1 MIAFI
6 LVPEIV
12 VLLVLCGALGIL
24 SAAEVAVPRIAR
36 GRVRRLLETDRRG
49 AGELDALSDRGGHL
63 VGGTALVR
71 ALAYT
76 IGSVSV
82 AWVLLA
88 LAPLPHEWM
97 TLFVGGIV
105 GMLVVFVF
113 GEALPRTLSVH
124 NPERVALASAPVA
137 RRLVSVTYPV
147 ARMLAAVWT
156 WLVGLV
162 AEEPVGDA
170 WVTADEV
177 RSGSGTDDEDAARD
191 EAEDAIIDAV
201 ADFTNKIVR
210 EVMVPRT
217 DMVCLEDTATVSEA
231 LDAIEQSGVSR
242 LPVYHDTVDDILGVL
257 YAKDLLLCLGRG
269 TCDVPL
275 PSIAREPFFVP
286 ETKPVE
292 ELLIEMRT
300 KTHIAI
306 VADEYGG
313 TAGLVTIEDL
323 LEEIVGE
330 IFDEYDTEETMMV
343 DLGDGCYRVDGRTP
357 IDDLNAVFGTDVDL
371 EADSVGGLFVEL
383 IGHIPDAGETL
394 EVEGLLITVE
404 DVEGNRIRRVLV
416 EPATTLQ
423 KGAEDE

>member
-1 MIAFI
+1 MIALI
-6 LVPEIV
+6 LVSEIV
-12 VLLVLCGALGIL
+12 LLLVLCGALGIL
-24 SAAEVAVPRIAR
+24 SAAEVAVPRVAR
-36 GRVRRLLETDRRG
+36 GRARRLLETDRRG
-49 AGELDALSDRGGHL
+49 AAELDTLSDREGRL
-63 VGGTALVR
+63 VGGAALVR
-71 ALAYT
+71 ALAYALC
-76 IGSVSV
+76 SVSV

-97 TLFVGGIV
+97 TLLVGGII
-105 GMLVVFVF
+105 GMVIVFVF
-113 GEALPRTLSVH
+113 GEALPRTLAVH
-124 NPERVALASAPVA
+124 NPERVALASAPIA
-137 RRLVSVTYPV
+137 LALVSASYPI
-147 ARMLAAVWT
+147 ASALAAVWT
-156 WLVGLV
+156 SIVGLV

-170 WVTADEV
+170 WVTAGEV

-201 ADFTNKIVR
+201 ADFTSKIVR

-269 TCDVPL
+269 TCEVPL
-275 PSIAREPFFVP
+275 GSIAREPFFVP

-330 IFDEYDTEETMMV
+330 IFDEYDVEETLMI
-343 DLGDGCYRVDGRTP
+343 DLGDGRYRVDGRTP
-357 IDDLNAVFGTDVDL
+357 IDDLNAVFGTDVEL

-383 IGHIPDAGETL
+383 SGRIPEAGETL

-416 EPATTLQ
+416 EPASTPQ